1 MGYKVVMTDLDGT
14 LLNHQ
19 HAISEENQCS
29 LIELDQKNIK
39 IVFASGRMYR
49 AIKRIV
55 NEFEGQPIVV
65 SCNGGYI
72 VDEATKQVIS
82 ETHFDYETSLKIID
96 CLEAQHLS
104 HHFYTGDTVYASH
117 KENSTMFNAMR
128 GFLDELKINL
138 IAHSPLGKFINEG
151 VKPHK
156 FGVILDEE
164 TDYEVLLETLSQIE
178 AIDYFK
184 SSDTLLDI
192 MPKGINKGF
201 ALEKVADYL
210 QLTPGDFVAC
220 GDHENDIEMVQKAGV
235 GVAASGYVAA
245 LGEVSDY
252 RLDDRSPHVITFIND
267 TFF

>member
-1 MGYKVVMTDLDGT
+1 MGYQVVMTDLDGT

-19 HAISEENQCS
+19 HAISEENHCS
-29 LIELDQKNIK
+29 LTELDQKNIK
-39 IVFASGRMYR
+39 IVFASGRMYK
-49 AIKRIV
+49 AIKRITT
-55 NEFEGQPIVV
+55 EFEGKAIVV

-72 VDEATKQVIS
+72 VDEANKQVIS
-82 ETHFDYETSLKIID
+82 ETQFDFETSLKII
-96 CLEAQHLS
+96 CLLESQNLS

-117 KENSTMFNAMR
+117 KENSTMFQAMK

-138 IAHSPLGKFINEG
+138 IAHSPLGKFIHDG

-156 FGVILDEE
+156 FGVILDAE
-164 TDYEVLLETLSQIE
+164 TDYEGLIDALSTIE

-192 MPKGINKGF
+192 MPKGINKGY
-201 ALEKVADYL
+201 ALEQVAAYL
-210 QLTPGDFVAC
+210 HLTPADFVAC

-235 GVAASGYVAA
+235 GIAASGYVAS

-252 RLDDRSPHVITFIND
+252 RLDDKSPHVIAFIND